1 MNGWIYLGT
10 EDGRLIAL
18 DTKVKTLTGWPTWG
32 DDNGRT
38 AVR

>member
-18 DTKVKTLTGWPTWG
+18 DTKVAALTGWPTWG
-32 DDNGRT
+32 GDTGRT